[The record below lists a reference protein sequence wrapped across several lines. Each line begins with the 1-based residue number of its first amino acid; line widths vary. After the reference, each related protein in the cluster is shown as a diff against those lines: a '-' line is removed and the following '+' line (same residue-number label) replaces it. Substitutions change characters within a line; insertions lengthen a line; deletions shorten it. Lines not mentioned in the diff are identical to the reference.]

1 MKRFESPPDPL
12 VLSAI
17 AGSATAV
24 AIADW
29 IVPLGIVVWIFYL
42 VPIALCL
49 RTRYVNAPLMVAA
62 FGTVV
67 IFLEMGRMALGMDI
81 PGFVQINRGF
91 GILVLWGFAWIV
103 RQIVLARLTLQR
115 QQWLR
120 TGLQGLAEQVQGE
133 RRIEALGES
142 VIHYVARYLD
152 ATIGA
157 VYVHENGQLHRIAG
171 YALPPGARGERF
183 AVGESLVGQAA
194 AQRDVLRITSVP
206 ASYALTV
213 NSGIGQAAPRELL
226 LAPLTLD
233 GRMRG
238 VIELGFLH
246 PANESDVEILSL
258 MSERMGLAL
267 KAASDRSRLEELL
280 EETQRQAEE
289 LQTQQ
294 EELRVAN
301 EELEEQGN
309 ALRESQAR
317 LETQQAELEQIN
329 SHLEE
334 QAIVLAEQKA
344 SLERTQSALIER
356 GEEVE
361 RASRYK
367 SEFLAN
373 MSHELRT
380 PLNSSLILARLLAD
394 NRNGNLTEEQIKF
407 AESIYA
413 AGNDLLDLI
422 NDILDLSKIESG
434 HMEVKPEAI
443 QVGRLADS
451 LAQAFRPL
459 ATEKGI
465 AFAVTIDPDTVQTIE
480 SDPQR
485 LQQILKNLLS
495 NAVKFTERG
504 EVTLRIASAG
514 EQVHFAVRD
523 TGIGIPAN
531 QHAVIFEAFR
541 QADGTTNRKYG
552 GTGLG
557 LSISRELA
565 HLLGG
570 QITLDSAPGH
580 GSTFT
585 LSLPVAY
592 EPVAGTEEAIQAAPS
607 PAPVTPPLV
616 AETATAPAAAV
627 RRPIALLDDDRDQ
640 LGDGSRVLLVVEDD
654 QRFARILY
662 DLAHELGFR
671 CLLATTA
678 DEGVELARRHR
689 PVAILLDMNLPDHSG
704 LTVLDRLKRDPSTR
718 HIPVQVASVEDY
730 AQAALEMGAAGYM
743 LKPVKREHL
752 IDTLSSIESRF
763 TKKVRSVLV
772 VEDDPVQRESIC
784 HLLAAQDVRT
794 VPVESAARALEEL
807 RSSTHDCMVLD
818 ISLPDASGFELL
830 ETMAQG
836 HQYAFPPVI
845 IYTGRSL
852 SAEEEQRLRKYSR
865 SIIIKGARSPE
876 RLLDEVTLF
885 LHQVEANLPADRRRM
900 LQEARRRDAAFEA
913 RRILLV
919 EDDVRNIF
927 ALSSILEPLGAN
939 LEIARNGREALAAL
953 DRTPGIE
960 MVLMDI
966 MMPEMDGYEAMREIR
981 RREAFGKLP
990 IIALT
995 AKAMRDDKERCL
1007 EAGASDYIAKPIDVE
1022 QLLSLMRVWMPR
1034 GRQ

>member
-1 MKRFESPPDPL
+1 MKRFEQRPDPFL
-12 VLSAI
+12 LSAI
-17 AGSATAV
+17 AGSAAAV

-29 IVPLGIVVWIFYL
+29 IVPLGVVVWIFYL

-49 RTRYVNAPLMVAA
+49 RTNYANAPLMVAA
-62 FGTVV
+62 FGSVV
-67 IFLEMGRMALGMDI
+67 ILLEMGRMALGMNV
-81 PGFVQINRGF
+81 PGFVQINRTF
-91 GILVLWGFAWIV
+91 GIIVLWGFAWIV
-103 RQIVLARLTLQR
+103 RQIVTARLSLQR

-120 TGLQGLAEQVQGE
+120 TGLQGLAEQAQGE

-152 ATIGA
+152 ASVGA
-157 VYVHENGQLHRIAG
+157 IYAHEQGQLHRIAG
-171 YALPPGARGERF
+171 FALPPGARGERF

-194 AQRDVLRITSVP
+194 AQRETLRVTSLP
-206 ASYALTV
+206 ASYGLTV
-213 NSGIGQAAPRELL
+213 SSGVGQAAPRELL

-246 PANESDVEILSL
+246 PLHDSDVEMLSL
-258 MSERMGLAL
+258 MSERIGLAM

-317 LETQQAELEQIN
+317 LETQQAELEQTN

-344 SLERTQSALIER
+344 SLERTQARLIER
-356 GEEVE
+356 GEEVAQ
-361 RASRYK
+361 ASRYK

-394 NRNGNLTEEQIKF
+394 NRNGNLTAEQVKF

-434 HMEVKPEAI
+434 HMDVKPEAI
-443 QVGRLADS
+443 RLSRLADT
-451 LAQAFRPL
+451 LGQAFKPL
-459 ATEKGI
+459 AADKGI
-465 AFAVTIDPDTVQTIE
+465 GFAITVDPGTPETIE

-495 NAVKFTERG
+495 NAVKFTEQG
-504 EVTLRIASAG
+504 EVTLRIASEG
-514 EQVHFAVRD
+514 QQVHFTVRD

-531 QHAVIFEAFR
+531 QHAVVFEAFR

-565 HLLGG
+565 QLLGG
-570 QITLDSAPGH
+570 RITLDSAPGH

-585 LSLPVAY
+585 LTLPVAY
-592 EPVAGTEEAIQAAPS
+592 VPVERADAPRQVEPQAP
-607 PAPVTPPLV
+607 PATPLV
-616 AETATAPAAAV
+616 ARPVPAEAAPAAGV
-627 RRPIALLDDDRDQ
+627 RRPPPLLDDDREQ

-654 QRFARILY
+654 QRFAKILY

-671 CLLATTA
+671 CVLATTA
-678 DEGVELARRHR
+678 DEGVELARRHL

-743 LKPVKREHL
+743 LKPVKREQL
-752 IDTLSSIESRF
+752 IDTLSSIEDRF
-763 TKKVRSVLV
+763 TQKVRSVLV

-807 RSSTHDCMVLD
+807 RSATHDCMVLD

-852 SAEEEQRLRKYSR
+852 SDEEEQRLRRYSR

-900 LQEARRRDAAFEA
+900 LQEARRRDAAFEG
-913 RRILLV
+913 RRILVV

-927 ALSSILEPLGAN
+927 ALSSILEPLGAR
-939 LEIARNGREALAAL
+939 LEIARNGREALRVL
-953 DRTPGIE
+953 DGTPGIE

-981 RREAFGKLP
+981 RREAFAKLP

-1034 GRQ
+1034 